1 MTMNDIINWITL
13 NNSLMIKIGFSA
25 VVLLLAVYV
34 FRFFFMPSISVVEN
48 AVKSESPKPNSDMN
62 IEELAEL
69 QAEVDTLKAKLKE
82 LQKGEQKTAAAQ
94 AATASAGLETVTPAA
109 PATQDADPSAAKEL
123 KEKIRVLESR
133 LSEYEIIAE
142 EIAEIGKLK
151 QENEDLKQ
159 KLKAAPEKNTEVAAT
174 PTVEDP
180 TLEEPLGNP
189 SDQEIDDLLGAA
201 LESAPQEPVSAETV
215 GSVSAEEE
223 DKIEVNGALEAET
236 SEDVSGTAGVQEDAP
251 EQKVGSAALAPEKAE
266 LFILHSDVEVTEE
279 EKELINSFEDYK
291 KV

>member
-1 MTMNDIINWITL
+1 MTMNDIINWIAL

-48 AVKSESPKPNSDMN
+48 AVKSDSPKPNSDMN

-82 LQKGEQKTAAAQ
+82 LQKGEQKAAAAQ
-94 AATASAGLETVTPAA
+94 AATPSAGLETVTPSA
-109 PATQDADPSAAKEL
+109 PAAQDADPSAAKEL

-159 KLKAAPEKNTEVAAT
+159 KLKAAPEKNAEVAT
-174 PTVEDP
+174 EQTI
-180 TLEEPLGNP
+180 EEPLGNP
-189 SDQEIDDLLGAA
+189 SDQEIDDLLGSA

-215 GSVSAEEE
+215 GSVNAET
-223 DKIEVNGALEAET
+223 DDTIEVNGALAAET
-236 SEDVSGTAGVQEDAP
+236 PEDVSGTAGVQEEAA
-251 EQKVGSAALAPEKAE
+251 EQKVGSASLAPEKPE